1 MSENGKWRAPRYD
14 AAMFAAKFSL
24 DWNSIFAGLAFAAA
38 VAIAVA
44 AVRIFRRVQTARHRA
59 REVLKWVE
67 FPGKRGLALAK
78 SIEGSATYEGTIE
91 GHRVTLIR
99 GAKFDL
105 PDDRK
110 RAPLGDRYVCV
121 AAQCVAPQPVGLQL
135 WRETANDEIRKETRK
150 LNEVIIG
157 IEELDRALIIR
168 GKQAA
173 EIRALLGIPEVS
185 QALLAF
191 FRDWPESIVS
201 DYWVKCE
208 ADLAAENPPAPEAML
223 HAALHLATILD
234 QHAKGVGREIAQQS

>member
-1 MSENGKWRAPRYD
+1 
-14 AAMFAAKFSL
+14 MFAAKIAI

-38 VAIAVA
+38 VAMAVA
-44 AVRIFRRVQTARHRA
+44 VVRLLRRVSASRKRA

-67 FPGKRGLALAK
+67 FPGKRGLALAQ
-78 SIEGSATYEGTIE
+78 SIEGSAAYDGVVE
-91 GHRVTLIR
+91 GHKVAHMR

-110 RAPLGDRYVCV
+110 RAPLEDRYVCV
-121 AAQCVAPQPVGLQL
+121 AAQCQAPQPVGLQL
-135 WRETANDEIRKETRK
+135 WKETANDEIRKETRK

-173 EIRALLGIPEVS
+173 EIRALLGKPEVS

-191 FRDWPESIVS
+191 FGDWPESIVS

-208 ADLAAENPPAPEAML
+208 ADLANENPPAPEAML
-223 HAALHLATILD
+223 HAALHLAKTLD
-234 QHAKGVGREIAQQS
+234 QHAKRAGRQSAQ